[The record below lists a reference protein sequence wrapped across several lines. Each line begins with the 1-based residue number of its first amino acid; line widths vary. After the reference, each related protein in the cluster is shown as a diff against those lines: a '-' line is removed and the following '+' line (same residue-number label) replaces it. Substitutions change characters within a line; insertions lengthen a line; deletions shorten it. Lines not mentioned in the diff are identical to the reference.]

1 VKRLKDEA
9 EEGNA
14 EVKEIL
20 RLLQFEMVGID

>member
-1 VKRLKDEA
+1 MKRLKDEA

-14 EVKEIL
+14 EVKEIP